1 MDDPEKALS
10 RARTWHSDDAAKSPV
25 VLDREPVVVIPT
37 LSEAEGEKSAVCQTS
52 FLTLAAQ
59 STSM

>member
-10 RARTWHSDDAAKSPV
+10 RARTWHSDDAAKSSV
-25 VLDREPVVVIPT
+25 VLDREPVVIPT

-59 STSM
+59 STSI